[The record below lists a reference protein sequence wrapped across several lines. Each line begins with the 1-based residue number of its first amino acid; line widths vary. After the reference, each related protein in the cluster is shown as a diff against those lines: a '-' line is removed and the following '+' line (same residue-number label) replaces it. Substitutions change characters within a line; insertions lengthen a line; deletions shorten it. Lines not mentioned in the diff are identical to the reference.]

1 MRRERRNGAL
11 MKEERRQQIMQFIKE
26 EGKAT
31 VPELSELF
39 GVSESTIRRDL
50 EELDMQGVIQRAYGG
65 AISVE
70 RAPPEPP
77 VINRMAENEEEKRRI
92 GQAAA
97 GLIQDGDTVFFGSGT
112 TTLEVARNLG
122 NKKDLTVITNALTI
136 ANLLAEQTDITLVI
150 VGGLLRHSELSLIG
164 HIAVQT
170 LKELH
175 VDKVIMGARAIDAQC
190 GLTNDYLPET
200 LTEIAITGLASE
212 VIVVADHSKFGKVS
226 TALVAPVLSVS
237 RIITDTGVPAEIID
251 EFKRL
256 GVEVVI
262 V

>member
-1 MRRERRNGAL
+1 MYKERRNGAL
-11 MKEERRQQIMQFIKE
+11 MKEERRQQIMQLIKE
-26 EGKAT
+26 KGKAT

-50 EELDMQGVIQRAYGG
+50 EELDMQGVVRRAYGG

-77 VINRMAENEEEKRRI
+77 VIHRMAENEEEKRRI

-97 GLIQDGDTVFFGSGT
+97 ELIQDGDTIFFGSGT

-251 EFKRL
+251 EFNRL